1 LSFSHTNPYQRIW
14 IIIGE
19 ICGKRVISPFSEN
32 FIRRKQT
39 KERNKTKTTL
49 STVRAEKEMMAFFS
63 DKSAFYNNP
72 S

>member
-1 LSFSHTNPYQRIW
+1 
-14 IIIGE
+14 
-19 ICGKRVISPFSEN
+19 VISPFSEN